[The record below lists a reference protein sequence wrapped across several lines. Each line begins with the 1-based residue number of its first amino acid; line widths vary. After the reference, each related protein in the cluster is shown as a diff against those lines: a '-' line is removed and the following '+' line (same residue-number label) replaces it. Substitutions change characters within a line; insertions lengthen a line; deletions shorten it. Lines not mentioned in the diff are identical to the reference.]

1 MQRLVEGIHSFR
13 AETFGA
19 SRELFNRPSRNG
31 QQPLTLVT
39 APTAG
44 EMKSLQFG
52 SKQRDH

>member
-31 QQPLTLVT
+31 QQPLTRVT

-44 EMKSLQFG
+44 EMKSL
-52 SKQRDH
+52 